1 MHIIRNINKLFTY
14 TIGYN
19 LLSLCIVDVGR
30 AIHVNNIYIQ
40 VCTYQKLSYMI
51 QSRVGDYIRIHWARS
66 HWPMIILPHITQC
79 MAMDIISYSCELWLV
94 TKLSMSY
101 MYDTHKKKFICIWL
115 RVIFQPFNHFIT
127 RYAILHDYR
136 QDR

>member
-1 MHIIRNINKLFTY
+1 VLDLEVGTTPLVYCIIMKVENILASVIFSVGNLLISIFRMLHYSINKLSLHIIRNINKLFTY

-66 HWPMIILPHITQC
+66 H
-79 MAMDIISYSCELWLV
+79 
-94 TKLSMSY
+94 
-101 MYDTHKKKFICIWL
+101 
-115 RVIFQPFNHFIT
+115 
-127 RYAILHDYR
+127 
-136 QDR
+136 